1 MIYGIINSVIRGKEY
16 SIDIQIYDIEK
27 AFDGL
32 WLEDCLNDVFDSV
45 SPDKRNDKLALLYE
59 ANRKNM
65 VAVKTAVG
73 LTDRVDIPNIVQQ
86 GGTWGPG
93 LCSNSVDKLGKKCRD
108 QDIHIYKYKNIS
120 KVLIFAMCDDL
131 NGVAKCGLESVALN
145 TFITAQIELKKLR
158 FHVPDKQGK
167 SKCHKMHVGKKH
179 ETCPILEVHGTVME
193 DVKFDTYL
201 GDIISSDGRNTRN
214 LKKRIGKG
222 LGIISEIINILSV
235 INLGEHYIEIA
246 IMLRESLFLNG
257 IITNSEIWYSITKE
271 EMKELEDLDKTLLRK
286 ILRVP
291 FSTPT
296 EAYFLELGIIPI
308 EAVLKMRR
316 ANYLHY
322 LLSRKEDEMLFTFF
336 ITQWYNSTVGDWTEQ
351 LKLDLCDLNIPIDFE
366 YIKSKSK
373 LSFKRLVKIKTEEFA
388 FGALIDKQNTHSK
401 IKNIHYDELKLKNYF
416 KIPALI
422 FKWRVNMAP
431 LGENFRGGEG
441 NKVCPL
447 CYCHLDNQSMIF
459 QCEEIRKEMKI
470 TSKLEDIYSDK
481 ISIETARELTKIE
494 NVREKLKNENT

>member
-1 MIYGIINSVIRGKEY
+1 MSYCKKNCRERDHLKEIEIGDGKFSRIGFWKVKKKLFPQVQDSPMAKKNEDGLIITSPNLLKDLYLRTYSHRLRQREMKPEYLDVFCLKMELWESRLDELKQQKSKPWSKKDLDKVLKSLKNNKTRDPNGMINEIFKEGCIGKDLKVALLELFNGIKSYLHIPEYMTLENITTIWKKKGSLMEINSERGIFLLTVLKKILDKLIYFDNYNDIDNNMSDSNIGARKGRNIKNHLFMIYGIINSVIRGKED

-45 SPDKRNDKLALLYE
+45 SPEKRNDKLALLYE

-93 LCSNSVDKLGKKCRD
+93 LCSNSVDKLGKKFRD

-201 GDIISSDGRNTRN
+201 GDIISSDGRNT
-214 LKKRIGKG
+214 
-222 LGIISEIINILSV
+222 
-235 INLGEHYIEIA
+235 
-246 IMLRESLFLNG
+246 
-257 IITNSEIWYSITKE
+257 
-271 EMKELEDLDKTLLRK
+271 
-286 ILRVP
+286 
-291 FSTPT
+291 
-296 EAYFLELGIIPI
+296 
-308 EAVLKMRR
+308 
-316 ANYLHY
+316 
-322 LLSRKEDEMLFTFF
+322 
-336 ITQWYNSTVGDWTEQ
+336 
-351 LKLDLCDLNIPIDFE
+351 
-366 YIKSKSK
+366 
-373 LSFKRLVKIKTEEFA
+373 
-388 FGALIDKQNTHSK
+388 QN
-401 IKNIHYDELKLKNYF
+401 F
-416 KIPALI
+416 
-422 FKWRVNMAP
+422 
-431 LGENFRGGEG
+431 
-441 NKVCPL
+441 
-447 CYCHLDNQSMIF
+447 
-459 QCEEIRKEMKI
+459 
-470 TSKLEDIYSDK
+470 
-481 ISIETARELTKIE
+481 
-494 NVREKLKNENT
+494 